1 MPSENDTDFHYLA
14 IQTTPHHPHTVGI
27 HSRADTSCCL
37 LLTTDQLSKDR
48 RSVTLLRRTEHV
60 LMYPQGRTCTRVNK
74 ECYNSITN
82 KVWVKQNKRCYL
94 STWPNKA
101 GTRETDK
108 QPFSHAPS
116 FPTSVLLFI
125 TACYCA
131 AKKAALFHFVCFQN
145 AEAIISF
152 DHNLNTLFFIPSVY
166 HVGPALM

>member
-82 KVWVKQNKRCYL
+82 KGRVKQNKRCYL

-108 QPFSHAPS
+108 QPFSHAS
-116 FPTSVLLFI
+116 FPHLSTPFHHSLLQCSQKSCSVSFCLFSERRSH
-125 TACYCA
+125 Y
-131 AKKAALFHFVCFQN
+131 
-145 AEAIISF
+145 
-152 DHNLNTLFFIPSVY
+152 FFWP
-166 HVGPALM
+166 